1 VEIDSYSLSFVFI
14 KSTNGNTKMNLRK
27 WLSKTKETIT
37 TTLDTVVLLTANNNS
52 NSNNSNNKKLS
63 EKQQEEKDKL
73 FEDII
78 GYDDIKRL
86 FRMAINANDPVH
98 ILLIGPPASA
108 KTLFMR
114 TLTQLQNSYFTDGGN
129 STKAGMIDYI
139 FNNEPKYLLIDE
151 IDKMSTK
158 DQTFL
163 LNLMETGIVS
173 ETKHGKTRTIQ
184 MKTWV
189 FASSNNITNIT
200 RPLKSRFFPIKF
212 KPYTY
217 EQFYEITVKLLK
229 RQNINEEIAKATA
242 NAVWKRIKSGDI
254 RSCVRI
260 ARMAKS
266 VHDIDFITET
276 FLKYYEP

>member
-1 VEIDSYSLSFVFI
+1 VEIDTYSLSFVFI

-37 TTLDTVVLLTANNNS
+37 TTTTTLDTVVLLTAN
-52 NSNNSNNKKLS
+52 NNSNNKKLS

-98 ILLIGPPASA
+98 ILLIGPPALA

-114 TLTQLQNSYFTDGGN
+114 TLTQLQNSYFTDGDN

-173 ETKHGKTRTIQ
+173 ETKHGKTRTIH

-217 EQFYEITVKLLK
+217 EQFYEITVKVLK

>member
-1 VEIDSYSLSFVFI
+1 
-14 KSTNGNTKMNLRK
+14 MNLHK

-37 TTLDTVVLLTANNNS
+37 TTLDTVVLLTAANNNS
-52 NSNNSNNKKLS
+52 NSNNSINKKLS

>member
-1 VEIDSYSLSFVFI
+1 
-14 KSTNGNTKMNLRK
+14 MNLRK
-27 WLSKTKETIT
+27 WFFKTKEMIIIT
-37 TTLDTVVLLTANNNS
+37 TTNTLDTVDIFTTNSSSSSKNNR
-52 NSNNSNNKKLS
+52 LPPPI
-63 EKQQEEKDKL
+63 EKQQQEEEKDEL

-78 GYDDIKRL
+78 CYDDIKRL
-86 FRMAINANDPVH
+86 FRMAINADHPVH

-108 KTLFMR
+108 KTVFMR
-114 TLTQLQNSYFTDGGN
+114 TLTKLQNSYFTDGGN

-139 FNNEPKYLLIDE
+139 FSNEPKYLLIDE
-151 IDKMSTK
+151 IDKMSTN

-173 ETKHGKTRTIQ
+173 ETKHGKTRTTQI
-184 MKTWV
+184 KTWV

-217 EQFYEITVKLLK
+217 AQFYEITVKLLK
-229 RQNINEEIAKATA
+229 RQNIDEEIAKATA
-242 NAVWKRIKSGDI
+242 DAVWKRIKSGDI

-266 VHDIDFITET
+266 VHDINFITET
-276 FLKYYEP
+276 FLKYYEN

>member
-1 VEIDSYSLSFVFI
+1 VARQKL
-14 KSTNGNTKMNLRK
+14 NLRK
-27 WLSKTKETIT
+27 WLFKTKETIT
-37 TTLDTVVLLTANNNS
+37 TTTLSTRDIFTANNNS
-52 NSNNSNNKKLS
+52 NNNNKPS
-63 EKQQEEKDKL
+63 EKQEEEEKDKL

-98 ILLIGPPASA
+98 VLLIGPPASA
-108 KTLFMR
+108 KTVFMK
-114 TLTQLQNSYFTDGGN
+114 TLTKLQNSYFTDGGN

-217 EQFYEITVKLLK
+217 EQFYDITVKLLK
-229 RQNINEEIAKATA
+229 RQNIDEEIAKATA
-242 NAVWKRIKSGDI
+242 DAVWKRIKSGDI

-266 VHDIDFITET
+266 VHDINFITET
-276 FLKYYEP
+276 FLKYYEH